1 MRPLAIAKT
10 VPTHVHSQERRLGI
24 LRRFL
29 PEHDVL
35 LTLISHDGEGEE
47 SPRHEGGKMNKRI
60 LATVVASTLGL
71 GGVAIVA
78 TTASAAVTPSAVVRH
93 DGAGR
98 SVDQATH
105 RANEKALADLLKLT
119 TDELHTQMH
128 SGKSL
133 AQIAEAQGVQVSKV
147 IDLLVSQATER
158 ITTMVNTVPPQR
170 PMINGG
176 RRHGR
181 GHGNTSTPESVTP
194 EGA

>member
-1 MRPLAIAKT
+1 
-10 VPTHVHSQERRLGI
+10 
-24 LRRFL
+24 
-29 PEHDVL
+29 
-35 LTLISHDGEGEE
+35 
-47 SPRHEGGKMNKRI
+47 MNKRI

-98 SVDQATH
+98 GADQATH
-105 RANEKALADLLKLT
+105 QANEKALADLLKLT